1 MASANRPGLPRITD
15 RLLHRPELERRL
27 SKWAP
32 LTIVKGLRGYGKTTA
47 VAAFLE
53 RQSPEDVTVLWV
65 GVGPVGGGG
74 ASFEDYLSQA
84 LRAGRATPGPLPGH
98 LDQSAF
104 DELRSALVDE
114 PPDRKFVLVIDNFEQ
129 VRDERVLTEL
139 MSLLELHRNLHIFVC
154 CQGHHP
160 IESMATGMIEVN
172 AIEPGELLL
181 GIDEIV
187 ELSLAMGSP
196 IDHNAAKGLHSA
208 VGGGVSMLQMVLA
221 GAEHADNPTVRPAA
235 IEDYVRIQLLG
246 DVADKSLME
255 HLMRFSCTE
264 LTIWPLFRDLC
275 GDLDPRRLLDDMEAT
290 GLVARVN
297 DAEGLSFS
305 MPAPVREILHDEYIA
320 SAPDKARRFHC
331 ELAQW
336 FAAHSAHKH
345 TSLAFHHAVVGG
357 SWGLMDKVWSEGIVT
372 MIREDPVLLS
382 RSLNAIPTE
391 IITSRPSMLVLRDIS
406 HIAAVDTDAA
416 GRRATLRSFAD
427 ACTRLVNNQWDTIE
441 LNELLILATGYLIEM
456 RLCGRLESSA
466 AFADRVNAR
475 ATAPAATQPMNRGR
489 FAFFHLHR
497 GITRMLLGDDADAI
511 ASYKSA
517 WEYATGAGVDFVQAQ
532 AAANLALTYALRGDT
547 AEAKEWLGRYKCLDT
562 SDWPGTYVLGVGA
575 HLAEGLLALDALDN
589 DAVCSALE
597 YLGDGSAALE
607 LWAFIAFLY
616 AEHGLCSNRAAEALA
631 HLDRVQEAK
640 GDDDAKAFAA
650 TLLSRARA
658 DLLIACGRGEQAK
671 QMTESQ
677 GVAKPWMRVPV
688 ARIRLLGGQEIAKH
702 LDSLSWGPAL
712 AAGDRLEALLLVA
725 VGALRRGDTGDA
737 KHLADRALSLYEQT
751 GILRPFAAIEQGERA
766 QLVELADRQL
776 HPDDEARLFRQAP
789 LYPDRLEFIDLSSHE
804 HSVLEALATTSSRQ
818 EIADL
823 LFVSVNTVKTQLSSI
838 YHKLGTNTRDE
849 ALAKAQEH
857 RLLPGAIPNEQAS
870 PTQPSPPKMRP
881 KAT

>member
-1 MASANRPGLPRITD
+1 
-15 RLLHRPELERRL
+15 
-27 SKWAP
+27 

-336 FAAHSAHKH
+336 FATHSAHKH

-391 IITSRPSMLVLRDIS
+391 IITSRSSMLVLRDIS

-416 GRRATLRSFAD
+416 GRRATLRAFAD
-427 ACTRLVNNQWDTIE
+427 ACTRLVNHEWDTIE
-441 LNELLILATGYLIEM
+441 LNELLTLATGYLIEL
-456 RLCGRLESSA
+456 RLLGRLTDSVV
-466 AFADRVNAR
+466 FADRVNAR
-475 ATAPAATQPMNRGR
+475 VTTLSATQPMNNGR
-489 FAFFHLHR
+489 FAWFHLHR
-497 GITRMLLGDDADAI
+497 GITLMLLGDDAGAI
-511 ASYKSA
+511 ASYRSA

-532 AAANLALTYALRGDT
+532 AAANLALTYAIGGDS
-547 AEAKEWLGRYKCLDT
+547 AKAKEWLGRHRSLDT

-575 HLAEGLLALDALDN
+575 HVAEGLLALDRLGDQ
-589 DAVCSALE
+589 AVRSELE

-616 AEHGLCSNRAAEALA
+616 AEHALCSGKAAEALA
-631 HLDRVQEAK
+631 HLDRVQAAK
-640 GDDDAKAFAA
+640 GEDAKGVAA

-658 DLLIACGRGEQAK
+658 DLLIACGRGEHAK
-671 QMTESQ
+671 LMTESQ
-677 GVAKPWMRVPV
+677 GVAKAWMRVPV
-688 ARIRLLGGQEIAKH
+688 ARIGLLGGHETGKETNP
-702 LDSLSWGPAL
+702 LGWGPAL
-712 AAGDRLEALLLVA
+712 AVGDRLETLLLGA
-725 VGALRRGDTGDA
+725 VGALRRGDTSDA
-737 KHLADRALSLYEQT
+737 KRLADRALDLYEQT
-751 GILRPFAAIEQGERA
+751 GILRPFATIARGERA
-766 QLVELADRQL
+766 QLLELADRQL
-776 HPDDEARLFRQAP
+776 DPDDEATLFRQP
-789 LYPDRLEFIDLSSHE
+789 HVYPDRLVLVDLSSHE
-804 HSVLEALATTSSRQ
+804 HSVLEALVTTSSRQ

-838 YHKLGTNTRDE
+838 YHKLGTKTRDE
-849 ALAKAQEH
+849 TLAKARKH
-857 RLLPGAIPNEQAS
+857 GLLLRGIPNEQAS
-870 PTQPSPPKMRP
+870 PTWPSRHSPARTRP
-881 KAT
+881 KAS